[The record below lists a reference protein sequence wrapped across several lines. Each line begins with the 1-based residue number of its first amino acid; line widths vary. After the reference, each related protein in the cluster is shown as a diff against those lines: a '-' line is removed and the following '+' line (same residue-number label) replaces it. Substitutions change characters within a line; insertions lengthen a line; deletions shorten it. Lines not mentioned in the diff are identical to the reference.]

1 LICWTELSLQQFGRS
16 SMRQNGQIAEDDV
29 SCRVVEMQMRVE
41 ELRCASS
48 SFTFD
53 PAPEF
58 AAELRRLLSIDRKQ
72 PVFSQNSARVGI
84 PAGSDPG
91 VHVLAE
97 AL

>member
-41 ELRCASS
+41 ELRRASS

-53 PAPEF
+53 PAPKF
-58 AAELRRLLSIDRKQ
+58 ATELRRLLRIDRKQ
-72 PVFSQNSARVGI
+72 SVFGQDGACVGI
-84 PAGSDPG
+84 PTGPDPG
-91 VHVLAE
+91 VHALAE